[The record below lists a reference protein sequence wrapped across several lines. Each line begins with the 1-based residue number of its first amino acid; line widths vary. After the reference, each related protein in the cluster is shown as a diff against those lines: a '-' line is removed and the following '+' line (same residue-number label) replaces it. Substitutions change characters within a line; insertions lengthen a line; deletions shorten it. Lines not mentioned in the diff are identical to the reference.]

1 MEDYVCTCKE
11 PIELGTTGLKLPN
24 AIVLIELNSKEANI
38 WGTIT
43 NNTITNNI
51 KLVFLKEV
59 SP

>member
-1 MEDYVCTCKE
+1 MEDYVCACKE